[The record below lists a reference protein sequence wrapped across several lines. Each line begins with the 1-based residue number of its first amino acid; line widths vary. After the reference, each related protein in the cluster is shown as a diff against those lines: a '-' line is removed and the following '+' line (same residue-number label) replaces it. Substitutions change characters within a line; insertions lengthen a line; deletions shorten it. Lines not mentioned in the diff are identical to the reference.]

1 MQEEE
6 KDKLE
11 DQEEDDNEIEEL
23 KTFSIEESVKIRKA
37 ERDQRNKEFHEKLD
51 KLKEKTARLKKEYDE
66 KYKK

>member
-1 MQEEE
+1 LQEEE

-11 DQEEDDNEIEEL
+11 DQEDDDNEIEEL

>member
-11 DQEEDDNEIEEL
+11 DQEDDDNEIEEL